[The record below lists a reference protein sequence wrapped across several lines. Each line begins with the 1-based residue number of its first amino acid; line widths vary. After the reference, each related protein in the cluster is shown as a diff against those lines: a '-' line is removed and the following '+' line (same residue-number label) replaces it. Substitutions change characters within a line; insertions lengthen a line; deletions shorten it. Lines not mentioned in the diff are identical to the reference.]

1 MRSIESPRRIEL
13 GAARHTDSR
22 DVFRAVSETNT
33 GRGREVASAAAS
45 VTTGAVVDIAT
56 PVCVSQTTPALVNE

>member
-1 MRSIESPRRIEL
+1 
-13 GAARHTDSR
+13 
-22 DVFRAVSETNT
+22 VFRAVSETNT

-56 PVCVSQTTPALVNE
+56 PVCVSQTTPALVNERARVLRRPTRSLRTSHDRLG